1 MSLNFNLNYMSMF
14 FFEWK
19 FPLTFMTGNIML
31 NFALVILPLN
41 LNVHP
46 RTSQPS
52 QIAKY
57 LGPIWDLSGRIW
69 DAIWAP
75 AVMHIWGPFG
85 SHIAHM
91 GPIYRLHPGPQMGT
105 IWAMLVFTSGSYV
118 GPTWYQDGVFIWVL
132 YGPHM
137 VSILSFFLGPI
148 WAPPGF
154 KIVFLSG
161 SYMGPTW
168 YQCPL
173 SIWSNMGP
181 TWYQDQIFIWAPYGP
196 HM

>member
-1 MSLNFNLNYMSMF
+1 MGHIILSKQSLSIY
-14 FFEWK
+14 
-19 FPLTFMTGNIML
+19 IH
-31 NFALVILPLN
+31 A
-41 LNVHP
+41 
-46 RTSQPS
+46 

-118 GPTWYQDGVFIWVL
+118 GPTWYQDCVFIWVL

-137 VSILSFFLGPI
+137 VSILSFFWVQYGPHVVSRSC
-148 WAPPGF
+148 F
-154 KIVFLSG
+154 YL
-161 SYMGPTW
+161 GPTW
-168 YQCPL
+168 APHGTNVL
-173 SIWSNMGP
+173 FPSGSNMGP
-181 TWYQDQIFIWAPYGP
+181 TWFQDQIFIWAPHGINIAFSSGSNMGP
-196 HM
+196 T